1 LVRPPDGDTS
11 VSRSLT
17 AFIPSSLTDRGRI
30 VEELTDRGQVRRED
44 LPAPG
49 YRKVRVA
56 LRFQTSGDLH
66 ADLGEVSFIDVGG
79 LRVLVETT
87 SRLAAERRFVVDA
100 LRPHT
105 LRIIDLCGWTDLL
118 VTGLN
123 HASPGGRA
131 VGHSSDVP

>member
-1 LVRPPDGDTS
+1 MRAEKVIAVVGGVGSGSLRIFFTRPSAGVRCEGDIDATTCPVLVRALA
-11 VSRSLT
+11 V
-17 AFIPSSLTDRGRI
+17 
-30 VEELTDRGQVRRED
+30 
-44 LPAPG
+44 
-49 YRKVRVA
+49 VA
-56 LRFQTSGDLH
+56 DHTSGDLH
-66 ADLGEVSFIDVGG
+66 ADLSEVSFIDVGG

-87 SRLAAERRFVVDA
+87 SRLAAERRFIVDA

-118 VTGLN
+118 VTGPS